1 MKKLLKSYLLR
12 GKISLILS
20 KHILLL
26 YFFGILTLYRAQT
39 FQNLVPN
46 GSFETYTQCPTGS
59 SQLYYASPWTGPQT
73 NSSEY
78 YNACSSSKNVP
89 YYAGIGSFYPAYL
102 LAKTGVAYA
111 GMYAYQPNNYREYLQ
126 VELPNILQ
134 TGVCYYVEFYAT
146 NIQYVKYKTNN
157 IAAAFSSVVYSV
169 NLSPPGSIINLPLHI
184 TNYGNPVLKDTVK
197 WEKISG
203 IYEATGTEKYL
214 VIGNFKDN
222 SHTDT
227 VNIYPPTANA
237 YHSLAFSY
245 IFVDAVSAYSI
256 NPSGTLPWS
265 YRDTTINKGDTV
277 FIGNKMGGLNF
288 HPKWFNQNGTY
299 IATNAGIAVSP
310 TVTTKYLVQYTLCGV
325 QRTDTVKVTVPKD
338 ADVALQKFQLLNEG
352 LKLFPNPAQDI
363 LQLQFTIDVENEFK
377 TISIYNKLGQL
388 LREEDLIFKNK
399 TASIKTDDLRN
410 GVYVLKLHGKSLQT
424 VSKRFVIN
432 H

>member
-46 GSFETYTQCPTGS
+46 GSFETYTQCPTGP
-59 SQLYYASPWTGPQT
+59 SQIYLATNWTGPIV
-73 NSSEY
+73 NSSDY
-78 YNACSSSKNVP
+78 YNSCSSSLNVP
-89 YYAGIGSFYPAYL
+89 HYGGVGNSYYYL
-102 LAKTGVAYA
+102 NAKTGVAYI
-111 GMYAYQPNNYREYLQ
+111 GVYTYQLNNVREYAQAKL
-126 VELPNILQ
+126 VDTLKN
-134 TGVCYYVEFYAT
+134 GVCYYLEFYAT
-146 NIQYVKYKTNN
+146 NTQWIKYKTNN
-157 IAAAFSSVVYSV
+157 VAAVFFPTAHATSSV
-169 NLSPPGSIINLPLHI
+169 SPFLISSTQHI
-184 TNYGNPVLKDTVK
+184 TNYGNPVLQDTVK
-197 WEKISG
+197 WSKISG
-203 IYEATGTEKYL
+203 IYEAAGNEIYVML
-214 VIGNFKDN
+214 GNFKDN
-222 SHTDT
+222 SNTDT
-227 VNIYPPTANA
+227 VNVYPVG
-237 YHSLAFSY
+237 SLAYSGLSTAAYVF
-245 IFVDAVSAYSI
+245 IDAVSVYSI

-288 HPKWFNQNGTY
+288 HPKWFNQNGSY
-299 IATNAGIAVSP
+299 IATNAGIIVSP
-310 TVTTKYLVQYTLCGV
+310 TITTKYIVQYTLCGV
-325 QRTDTVKVTVPKD
+325 QRTDTVKVTVPKEE
-338 ADVALQKFQLLNEG
+338 DVALRKFQLLNEG

-424 VSKRFVIN
+424 VSRRFIIN
-432 H
+432 R